1 MQYAHEW
8 GLRFAAFDVAEDLDG
23 NLWFL
28 ECNPVG
34 QWAWLET
41 YAGFPDHG
49 IAPGFLLMPGGL
61 ADDSQAVA

>member
-41 YAGFPDHG
+41 YAGVPITASLLDL
-49 IAPGFLLMPGGL
+49 LLMP
-61 ADDSQAVA
+61 AA